1 MSSRDQLDQFRLES
15 NLPSSTR
22 TAFRWSSWIGLG
34 ITVLTGLALFWVQPI
49 IPLLYS
55 VTDPNQQLVSK
66 WWLLLF
72 PGLSMLY
79 TLFHFLLARMLRD
92 WTEIIVRLIAW
103 STVALQVMLAMTLIR
118 IIWVI
123 I

>member
-22 TAFRWSSWIGLG
+22 AAFRLCLWIGLA
-34 ITVLTGLALFWVQPI
+34 IALLTGLALVWVQPI

-72 PGLSMLY
+72 PGLSALF
-79 TLFHFLLARMLRD
+79 TLLHFLLARVLRD

-103 STVALQVMLAMTLIR
+103 STVALQVMLALTLIR